1 METKDPKDLVTNSLD
16 SVGCML
22 RELKNFENLLRFTL
36 ERQVTL
42 PRNHSVLFTKYC
54 EKPVIYMVI
63 MTLGTLYP
71 LCR

>member
-22 RELKNFENLLRFTL
+22 HELEDFENLLRFTL
-36 ERQVTL
+36 ERQLTL
-42 PRNHSVLFTKYC
+42 RPNQSVLFAKYC
-54 EKPVIYMVI
+54 EKPAIYMVV